1 MWRRIEADGCTWE
14 VSTTAATS
22 ELGTEHAAG
31 AEEILEFRPLD
42 GVRPPRRLVVAA
54 GALAGMNDDALMMAY
69 RQARPIGGDFY
80 GRPGKRMGDVAG
92 ES

>member
-1 MWRRIEADGCTWE
+1 MWRRIEADGCVWE
-14 VSTTAATS
+14 IRATAATPD
-22 ELGTEHAAG
+22 LGTESAG

-54 GALAGMNDDALMMAY
+54 GALGGMNDDALQSAY

-80 GRPGKRMGDVAG
+80 GRPGKRMQDVSDEG
-92 ES
+92 

>member
-1 MWRRIEADGCTWE
+1 MWRRIDADGCEWE
-14 VSTTAATS
+14 VSATAATT
-22 ELGTEHAAG
+22 ELGHEG
-31 AEEILEFRPLD
+31 RPDAEEILEFRALD

-54 GALAGMNDDALMMAY
+54 GALATMDEDALLSAY

-92 ES
+92 EP